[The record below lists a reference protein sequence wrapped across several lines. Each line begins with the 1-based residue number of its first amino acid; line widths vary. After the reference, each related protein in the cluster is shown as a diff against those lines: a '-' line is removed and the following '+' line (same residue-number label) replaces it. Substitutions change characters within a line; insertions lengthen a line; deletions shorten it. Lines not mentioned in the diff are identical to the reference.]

1 MSLIND
7 ALKQA
12 KQSQSQ
18 NPPSGARPLPPIEHK
33 SSGGS
38 GWILILAAVLFVA
51 AACFFAGPMIFKH
64 KSATVIMTNSPEPI
78 VTETKITPTNLPE
91 TSGTNAAAEIVEQ
104 FPKVQGILFDA
115 ALKPVAVV
123 DRKTVHVG
131 DMAGIYKV
139 QKISR
144 NSVTFQRVDGSVKE
158 IQIGE

>member
-18 NPPSGARPLPPIEHK
+18 NPPSGAPPLPPVESK

-38 GWILILAAVLFVA
+38 GWILILAAILFVA
-51 AACFFAGPMIFKH
+51 AACFFVGPMIFKH
-64 KSATVIMTNSPEPI
+64 QSALVPMTNSPEP
-78 VTETKITPTNLPE
+78 VAVQVEPTNPPE
-91 TSGTNAAAEIVEQ
+91 KSATNTPAEIVEQ

-115 ALKPVAVV
+115 ALHPVAVV

-144 NSVTFQRVDGSVKE
+144 NSVTFQRVDGSIKE